1 MMIVMSEADL
11 AERGSD
17 CEQRS
22 PVVGGADTAWSGM
35 LKPLRGRSR
44 GKGER
49 GQERHNTVGGGRT
62 EMSTKQSA
70 RFWRKTTK
78 KWKF

>member
-49 GQERHNTVGGGRT
+49 KEGNMLISSWSNTTTPRDCTGGIP
-62 EMSTKQSA
+62 STWFSDKPG
-70 RFWRKTTK
+70 
-78 KWKF
+78 